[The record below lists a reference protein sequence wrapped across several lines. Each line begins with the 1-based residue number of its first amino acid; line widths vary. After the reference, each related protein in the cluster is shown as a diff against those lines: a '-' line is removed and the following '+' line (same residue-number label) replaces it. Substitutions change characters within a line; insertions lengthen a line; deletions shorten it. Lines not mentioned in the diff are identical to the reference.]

1 MKQALNVAR
10 FGPASA
16 PDVVLLHGWA
26 MHGGLWGG
34 LIDELA
40 QRYRLHV
47 VDLPGHGY
55 SAAQIPDPDAD
66 IAAWADAVLAVAPQR
81 AIWIGWSLGGLIA
94 QAAACAQPDRV
105 SALALL
111 ASTPSFVVRPD
122 WPSAVP
128 VEQLTTFAAALS
140 ANAQATLSRFLS
152 LQVRGAA
159 NAASTLR
166 ALRSSL
172 ASRPIDSPAAM
183 QAGLRLLLETDLR
196 AASGGYDMPVVAMFG
211 DRDTLIPV
219 EAAQG
224 LLTLNPRLRV
234 EVIAGAGHAPFWSH
248 SRLVCDRLDRWLA
261 DAI

>member
-1 MKQALNVAR
+1 MKQALHVAR

-34 LIDELA
+34 LIEDLA

-55 SAAQIPDPDAD
+55 SETPIPDAD
-66 IAAWADAVLAVAPQR
+66 IVAWAEAVLAVAPQR

-94 QAAACAQPDRV
+94 QAAARARPDRV
-105 SALALL
+105 AALALL

-122 WPSAVP
+122 WPSAVA

-166 ALRSSL
+166 ALRTAL
-172 ASRPIDSPAAM
+172 ASRPMATPAAM

-196 AASGGYDMPVVAMFG
+196 AAWGDFDMPVVAMFG

-224 LLTLNPRLRV
+224 LLTLKLKLRV
-234 EVIAGAGHAPFWSH
+234 DLMAGAGHAPFWSH